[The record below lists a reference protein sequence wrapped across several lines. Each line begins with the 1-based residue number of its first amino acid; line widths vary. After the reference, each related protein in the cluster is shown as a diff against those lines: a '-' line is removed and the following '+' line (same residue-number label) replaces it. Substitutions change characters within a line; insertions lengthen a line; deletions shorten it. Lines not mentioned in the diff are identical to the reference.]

1 MTEITELPPVK
12 LAFIGS
18 DSSVMDILHTDERL
32 AALFLSNPIIKNVT
46 DIAQNNNVL
55 GWTYDPETGE
65 INEKVPNPGNG
76 LAEI

>member
-1 MTEITELPPVK
+1 MTELTELPPVK
-12 LAFIGS
+12 LAFIDS
-18 DSSVMDILHTDERL
+18 ESSVMDILHTDERL

-55 GWTYDPETGE
+55 GWSYNSETGE
-65 INEKVPNPGNG
+65 IEEKVSNPGNG